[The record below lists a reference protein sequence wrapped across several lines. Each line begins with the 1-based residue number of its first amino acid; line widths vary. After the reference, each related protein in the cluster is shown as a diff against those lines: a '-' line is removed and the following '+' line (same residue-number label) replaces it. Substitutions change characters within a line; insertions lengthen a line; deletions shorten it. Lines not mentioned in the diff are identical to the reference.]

1 MINEER
7 LVQTFLDLVRVDSPS
22 GHEEAIGH
30 ELAARLAA
38 LGLSVER
45 DASGNVF
52 GWLEGEQAAGDWLLL
67 CAHMDT
73 VGQDRGI
80 TPVIAEGVI
89 RSDGTTILGA
99 DDKSGLAIILEVL
112 QVLKEGRSVA
122 APLPHCPLEVLFTVE
137 EETNLGRPGRID
149 LARLRA
155 REGLVLDSGGPIGT
169 FVISAPSQDKL
180 TVTVHGR
187 AAHAGSE
194 PEKGI
199 NAIRVAAEAIA
210 AMPLGRIDEETVANI
225 GVIEGGTATNIVPE
239 RVTMKGMARSRDDAK
254 LQRQTAAMVRALE
267 EAAARHG
274 ATLDI
279 ETARTYHSYR
289 VAEDAPLRRRIEAAA
304 RRLGLEPQPT
314 ASGGGS
320 DANIF
325 HCAGIQSIPLS
336 TGMADVH
343 TKREHIAIADMVA
356 CARLLLEIV
365 RQ

>member
-1 MINEER
+1 MINEDR
-7 LVQTFLDLVRVDSPS
+7 LIQTFLDLVGVDSPS

-45 DASGNVF
+45 DAAGNVF
-52 GWLEGEQAAGDWLLL
+52 AWLEGEQAAGDWLLL

-73 VGQDRGI
+73 VGQERGI
-80 TPVIAEGVI
+80 RPLIGEGVI

-99 DDKSGLAIILEVL
+99 DDKSGLAVILEVL
-112 QVLKEGRSVA
+112 QVLKEQG
-122 APLPHCPLEVLFTVE
+122 LPHRPLEVLFTVE
-137 EETNLGRPGRID
+137 EETNLGRAGRID

-169 FVISAPSQDKL
+169 FVISAPSQDRL

-210 AMPLGRIDEETVANI
+210 VMPLGRIDEETVANI
-225 GVIEGGTATNIVPE
+225 GVIEGGAATNIVPE
-239 RVTMKGMARSRDDAK
+239 RVTMKGMARSHDDAK
-254 LQRQTAAMVRALE
+254 LERQTAAMIRALE

-279 ETARTYHSYR
+279 QTERSYHSYR
-289 VAEDAPLRRRIEAAA
+289 VAEDAPLRRLIEAAA
-304 RRLGLEPQPT
+304 RRLGLEPRPT

-325 HCAGIQSIPLS
+325 HRAGIQSLPLS

-365 RQ
+365 RR

>member
-1 MINEER
+1 MIHKNR
-7 LVQTFLDLVRVDSPS
+7 LVQTFLDLVRIDSPS
-22 GHEEAIGH
+22 GHEEAIGR
-30 ELAARLAA
+30 ELAARLVA
-38 LGLSVER
+38 LGLAVER

-52 GWLEGEQAAGDWLLL
+52 AWLDGEQAAGDWLMVS
-67 CAHMDT
+67 AHMDT
-73 VGQDRGI
+73 VGKDRGI
-80 TPVIAEGVI
+80 TPVIRDGVI
-89 RSDGTTILGA
+89 HSDGTTILGA
-99 DDKSGLAIILEVL
+99 DDKSGVAVILEVL
-112 QVLKEGRSVA
+112 QVLKEQG
-122 APLPHCPLEVLFTVE
+122 LPHRPLEVLLTVE
-137 EETNLGRPGRID
+137 EETNMGRQGRID

-169 FVISAPSQDKL
+169 FIVSAPSQSKL
-180 TVTVHGR
+180 LVTVHGR

-199 NAIRVAAEAIA
+199 SAIRVAAEAIA

-225 GVIEGGTATNIVPE
+225 GVIEGGTASNIVPE
-239 RVTMKGMARSRDDAK
+239 KVTMKGMTRSRNEAK
-254 LQRQTAAMVRALE
+254 LEHQKAAMIQALE

-279 ETARTYHSYR
+279 EVEYPYR
-289 VAEDAPLRRRIEAAA
+289 RYVVAENAPIYRQVEAAA
-304 RRLGLEPQPT
+304 RRLGLEPLPV

-325 HCAGIQSIPLS
+325 NHTGIQSVPLS

-343 TKREHIAIADMVA
+343 TKREHIAIADMVG
-356 CARLLLEIV
+356 CAQLLLEIV

>member
-1 MINEER
+1 LINQER
-7 LVQTFLDLVRVDSPS
+7 LVHTFLDLVRIDSPS
-22 GHEEAIGH
+22 GHEEAIGR

-38 LGLSVER
+38 LGLSGER
-45 DASGNVF
+45 DTSGNVF
-52 GWLEGEQAAGDWLLL
+52 GWLEGKQAAGDWLLL

-73 VGQDRGI
+73 VGQDQGI
-80 TPVIAEGVI
+80 TPVLGEGVI
-89 RSDGTTILGA
+89 RSDGSTILGA
-99 DDKSGLAIILEVL
+99 DDKSGVAVILEVL
-112 QVLKEGRSVA
+112 QVLQEQG
-122 APLPHCPLEVLFTVE
+122 LPHRPLEVLFTVE
-137 EETNLGRPGRID
+137 EETHMGRPGRID

-155 REGLVLDSGGPIGT
+155 REGLVLDSGGPIGS

-180 TVTVHGR
+180 TATVHGR

-225 GVIEGGTATNIVPE
+225 GFIQGGTVTNVVPE
-239 RVTMKGMARSRDDAK
+239 LVTIKGMARSRDDAK
-254 LQRQTAAMVRALE
+254 LDRQTAAMVQALE

-279 ETARTYHSYR
+279 QTERPYHTYR
-289 VAEDAPLRRRIEAAA
+289 VAGDAPLRRRIEAAA
-304 RRLGLEPQPT
+304 RRLGLEPRPT

-325 HCAGIQSIPLS
+325 HRAGIESVPLS

-365 RQ
+365 RW